1 MIHIKIRAH
10 HILCIQGY
18 QGHGYSQDFEE
29 NMWRMVEKF
38 RLNPNLPVTVV
49 CETDAICEYCP
60 HQTAGRCVNTPLV
73 SKQISKMDS
82 LVLEKMSLE
91 SGATLNFNKLISLT
105 KKFSET
111 DVMEICGECSWK
123 ESCLWFQVKI
133 T

>member
-18 QGHGYSQDFEE
+18 QGHGYSQNFEE
-29 NMWRMVEKF
+29 NMGKMVEKF

-49 CETDAICEYCP
+49 CETDGICEYCP
-60 HQTAGRCVNTPLV
+60 YQSAGRCINTPLAN
-73 SKQISKMDS
+73 KQISTMDS
-82 LVLEKMSLE
+82 LVLEKLSLE
-91 SGATLNFNKLISLT
+91 SGDTLNINKLISLT
-105 KKFSET
+105 KKLNKT

-123 ESCLWFQVKI
+123 ECCLWFQDKI